1 MRVRVCVTVKAHA
14 HGLSPR
20 ACAQQDTPPR
30 ARGAIF
36 GISRT
41 LVVCSCTQVDL
52 AMSQVAASG
61 EMEQQQLAAYEH
73 DASESSE
80 RRLREHFESTV
91 SAIRY
96 VPVSGFQS

>member
-1 MRVRVCVTVKAHA
+1 
-14 HGLSPR
+14 
-20 ACAQQDTPPR
+20 
-30 ARGAIF
+30 
-36 GISRT
+36 
-41 LVVCSCTQVDL
+41 
-52 AMSQVAASG
+52 MSQVAASG